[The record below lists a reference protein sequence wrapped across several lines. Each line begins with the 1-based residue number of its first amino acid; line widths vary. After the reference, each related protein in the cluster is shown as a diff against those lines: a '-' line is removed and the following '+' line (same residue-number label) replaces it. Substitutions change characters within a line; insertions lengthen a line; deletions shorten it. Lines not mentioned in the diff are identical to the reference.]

1 MSPAGLELLG
11 DVLTAGVL
19 LFAPGALMLLLLE
32 LWVPHSALFKHHLAG
47 SVVWAATAL
56 ALTLSLLPLLWI
68 GATLCGLAWSPT
80 SMSIAL
86 LAITVAGLALA
97 GRRNLRGRVWP
108 RPSLAGLGRR
118 LPGLTL
124 VAILLA
130 SCALRFVAVRDL
142 AYPAWVDSPHHDLIV
157 RLLTYSGQVPDRYD
171 PFLPVTPFTYHFGF
185 HAVAAVFVWLTGLPS
200 SDAILVLGQVLNGL
214 TPLAAYALAR
224 LTTRRVW
231 VAVAAAAIVGLVS
244 MFPGYYVSWGRYT
257 QLTGLI
263 ILGPLLGVLAATA
276 APEHAGEGHERRA
289 DVGALIVIGVLSAGL
304 VYAHYRVMAFAVTF
318 ALAALIVYRRL
329 AWRTWAPAALLGI
342 VLAGPWLWRLALVWV
357 APRVANPAEYLAPAG
372 YNDFPWQYFSS
383 WLERGWWALAAVGAL
398 TGLIRRDRALWLMAL
413 WTALTVGVLN
423 IPGAGSWVVN
433 NNSWAISAF
442 LPGSIAAG
450 YALVQGA
457 GLGVWLW
464 RRPANTPAWRR
475 PIGVIWGAT
484 LASLIAIG
492 IGLGVAAQARIL
504 NPRTVLALPA
514 DRQALAWMRENL
526 PRDAV
531 VVVNSWYWQ
540 SEIWSASDGGIWIW
554 PETGLRTTTPPA
566 DYAFDPVWAQ
576 QINDWNARWAALTDL
591 GSAEARAMLSEA
603 GATHLYLGAVTGR
616 MTPEMLDIAPD
627 LYQLQ
632 YERDGVRVYLVTA
645 P

>member
-1 MSPAGLELLG
+1 MSPTGLELLG
-11 DVLTAGVL
+11 DVLAAGVL
-19 LFAPGALMLLLLE
+19 LFAPGALALLLLE
-32 LWVPHSALFKHHLAG
+32 LAIPQSALFRRHLAG
-47 SVVWAATAL
+47 SVLWAATAL
-56 ALTLSLLPLLWI
+56 ALTLSVLPLLWI

-86 LAITVAGLALA
+86 LATTVAALTLA
-97 GRRNLRGRVWP
+97 GRLHLRRRVWP
-108 RPSLAGLGRR
+108 RPSLVELGRR

-124 VAILLA
+124 AAILLA
-130 SCALRFVAVRDL
+130 SGALRFAAVRDL

-157 RLLTYSGQVPDRYD
+157 RLLAYSGQVPNQYD
-171 PFLPVTPFTYHFGF
+171 PFLPVTPFSYHFGF

-200 SDAILVLGQVLNGL
+200 SDAILVLGQVLNAL

-263 ILGPLLGVLAATA
+263 ILGPLLGLLAATA
-276 APEHAGEGHERRA
+276 APEHAGDDRVRRA
-289 DVGALIVIGVLSAGL
+289 DVGSLIVIGVLSAGL
-304 VYAHYRVMAFAVTF
+304 VYAHYRVLAFAATF
-318 ALAALIVYRRL
+318 ALAVLIVFRRL
-329 AWRTWAPAALLGI
+329 AWRTWVPAALLGG

-398 TGLIRRDRALWLMAL
+398 TGLIRRDRALWLMTL

-442 LPGSIAAG
+442 LPGAVAAG
-450 YALVQGA
+450 YGLEQAGRLSRWLWTPGSGWRRSAAVAWGVAVAALVA
-457 GLGVWLW
+457 
-464 RRPANTPAWRR
+464 
-475 PIGVIWGAT
+475 
-484 LASLIAIG
+484 
-492 IGLGVAAQARIL
+492 IGLGLGGAAQVKIV
-504 NPRTVLALPA
+504 NPRTVLALAA
-514 DRQALAWMRENL
+514 DRQALTWMRDNL
-526 PRDAV
+526 PREAV

-540 SEIWSASDGGIWIW
+540 SEIWSASDGGIWVW

-566 DYAFDPVWAQ
+566 DYAFDPAWAQ
-576 QINDWNARWAALTDL
+576 QINDWNARWATLTDL
-591 GSAEARAMLSEA
+591 GSAEARAMLREA
-603 GATHLYLGAVTGR
+603 GATHLYLGAVPGR
-616 MTPEMLDIAPD
+616 MTPEMLDAAPD

-632 YERDGVRVYLVTA
+632 YERDGVRVYRVTL